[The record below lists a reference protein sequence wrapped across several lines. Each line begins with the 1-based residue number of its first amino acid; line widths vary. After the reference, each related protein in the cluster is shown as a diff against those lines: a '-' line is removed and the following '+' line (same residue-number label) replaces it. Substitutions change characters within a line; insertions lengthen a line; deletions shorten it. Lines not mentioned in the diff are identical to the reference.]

1 MTLPTRANGGINWD
15 KLWPPE
21 TVRPEALRLSFIQ
34 VGKEAAAHTR
44 ERCARDLETEAKAC
58 HRVAEVHRPP
68 HAAPNEELAYLHEQ
82 VAMVLERLAAAIR
95 KMEE

>member
-34 VGKEAAAHTR
+34 VGKEAAAHAR
-44 ERCARDLETEAKAC
+44 ERCAKWHDEQAARWGAQAKLYPPGSVSNEYALDQ
-58 HRVAEVHRPP
+58 AIVH
-68 HAAPNEELAYLHEQ
+68 AD
-82 VAMVLERLAAAIR
+82 AAAAFR
-95 KMEE
+95 EMED

>member
-44 ERCARDLETEAKAC
+44 ERCAKWHDDEALKF
-58 HRVAEVHRPP
+58 RGYLAEADGGDWSHYIGMAEA
-68 HAAPNEELAYLHEQ
+68 HEES
-82 VAMVLERLAAAIR
+82 AAAIR
-95 KMEE
+95 KMED